1 MDEERKPNGEDRM
14 DTEDATPAAANGAEE
29 KQGEGEAQTSTAT
42 PVKIGFSFGGLAA
55 GKRKVSIQ
63 GTKKEEGEE
72 GRELVTAIQGSKMK
86 TLFEKDDGPLVI
98 PLPQPLRSKK
108 AKIEGE
114 EKPTS
119 APAVVDPKLAGL
131 SAEDREAAE
140 ALIKEGKEG
149 IQVEPEEEDMPLL
162 LKYRL
167 PGLDTIEDEDEKFR
181 FDVESRPEETTASAY
196 DRVPVEKFGE
206 AMLRGMLWKPGDPI
220 GNTNKAVVKPVE
232 FIARHHRLGLG
243 AAPKAPEPTKKKFIK
258 PGESREPKQM
268 MVLPRDKDGRQRHVR
283 DLDQKLVAFRP
294 EGIHPG
300 NLVGVVSGEHEGMYA
315 RIVQLLAGDK
325 VRIRFESEEEV
336 TVNRIDLAPLNSTQ
350 LKQGHP
356 ALGIRDGGDDG
367 DVEEEDAE
375 DDGDDD
381 DGEDDDDHHK
391 AAGGEKG
398 VEWEQET
405 TNTIDGKSGGSAG
418 KSSARDDAKRS
429 SGGGGG
435 STKRREEE
443 KKEKKE
449 KKMKREEKRKEPVW
463 LRPGITVR
471 IVSKSLGEKYYRK
484 KVKVVD
490 VVAGDICT
498 IMLDSGR
505 ILENIRQRQ
514 VETVIPDVGR
524 RVVVVLGRDRGK
536 VGKLLQKSTSKETA
550 VVQFE
555 GDWAGE
561 VGTYGL
567 DDISEYRGEH

>member
-1 MDEERKPNGEDRM
+1 M
-14 DTEDATPAAANGAEE
+14 
-29 KQGEGEAQTSTAT
+29 
-42 PVKIGFSFGGLAA
+42 
-55 GKRKVSIQ
+55 
-63 GTKKEEGEE
+63 
-72 GRELVTAIQGSKMK
+72 
-86 TLFEKDDGPLVI
+86 
-98 PLPQPLRSKK
+98 
-108 AKIEGE
+108 
-114 EKPTS
+114 
-119 APAVVDPKLAGL
+119 DPKLAGL

-149 IQVEPEEEDMPLL
+149 VQVDAGADEEDMPLL

-167 PGLDTIEDEDEKFR
+167 PGLDNIDNEDEKFR

-232 FIARHHRLGLG
+232 FIPRHHRLGLG

-300 NLVGVVSGEHEGMYA
+300 NLVGVVTGDHEGMYA
-315 RIVQLLAGDK
+315 RIVQILAGDK

-356 ALGIRDGGDDG
+356 ALGIREGDEGGNN
-367 DVEEEDAE
+367 VEMEEQ
-375 DDGDDD
+375 
-381 DGEDDDDHHK
+381 EDDDD
-391 AAGGEKG
+391 ADDGDANGAGDDQKG
-398 VEWEQET
+398 VEWEQAT
-405 TNTIDGKSGGSAG
+405 TNAVESKSGSSGKSPSSSSSSTRSDKSGSG
-418 KSSARDDAKRS
+418 SSKRRDDDKK
-429 SGGGGG
+429 
-435 STKRREEE
+435 TKKEKSNRREE
-443 KKEKKE
+443 K
-449 KKMKREEKRKEPVW
+449 KEPVW

-498 IMLDSGR
+498 IMLDTGR

-524 RVVVVLGRDRGK
+524 RVVVVLGPDRGK
-536 VGKLLQKSTSKETA
+536 VGKLIQKSTSKETA

-555 GDWAGE
+555 GDWTGE

-567 DDISEYRGEH
+567 DDISEYRGE